1 MTNLKN
7 KKPIFIVGFAR
18 GGSSIMLNI
27 LRSHPKV
34 CFTCGETQEVFLG
47 KGRRAIFD
55 TFFRRLD
62 YLPIILSEKRNIFST
77 SDWSKRKLFSDSSS
91 RCIDSI
97 LFKDR
102 FRREENLKGP
112 SEDYTVE
119 EIGESRLLCK
129 NLNGLIYATRFI
141 NEIYPD
147 ATFIGL

>member
-34 CFTCGETQEVFLG
+34 CFTCGETQEVFFG
-47 KGRRAIFD
+47 KGRRTIFD

-91 RCIDSI
+91 RRIDSI

-129 NLNGLIYATRFI
+129 N
-141 NEIYPD
+141 
-147 ATFIGL
+147 